1 MSKETQQNLLI
12 LVCCSVCW
20 LVCYSVCCFLF
31 FTFVKI

>member
-12 LVCCSVCW
+12 LVCCSVC
-20 LVCYSVCCFLF
+20 CSVCCFLF